1 MNDASRAGL
10 RARHRAARAAAAL
23 AIALPLCVPGGCAGA
38 GKPQAAVQG
47 DAPAGQAPGTVRTR
61 IAQGQTGLEVVT
73 WQVVDDRRFD
83 EALRA
88 HEVPSIG
95 ALDALAL
102 RRNGFVTASVPVARL
117 DALRDALGGS
127 AMDVHLWLGSS
138 PHWREL
144 AAVRVGDLMVEVDGV
159 ARERRGALA
168 RLMARTWPVPM
179 EDGTR
184 IAVELVPQIVNDAAQ
199 ASLVRNSTRLAGG
212 TVPSCGA
219 ELELERGMAWIVT
232 CDPAGWLEP
241 DAARPPAP
249 APQDGPP
256 APSDPGP
263 GTGEGPRIATLGAAL
278 LLAAPER
285 SGAPARR
292 TVLVLVP
299 HLESSPF
306 PVDAAAVPMQ
316 QSER

>member
-144 AAVRVGDLMVEVDGV
+144 AAVRVGDLMVEVECRD
-159 ARERRGALA
+159 ADEIRAAIGAGAHSL
-168 RLMARTWPVPM
+168 LLDNMPV
-179 EDGTR
+179 DTLR
-184 IAVELVPQIVNDAAQ
+184 AVP
-199 ASLVRNSTRLAGG
+199 RLAQ
-212 TVPSCGA
+212 T
-219 ELELERGMAWIVT
+219 LEG
-232 CDPAGWLEP
+232 
-241 DAARPPAP
+241 
-249 APQDGPP
+249 
-256 APSDPGP
+256 
-263 GTGEGPRIATLGAAL
+263 
-278 LLAAPER
+278 
-285 SGAPARR
+285 
-292 TVLVLVP
+292 
-299 HLESSPF
+299 
-306 PVDAAAVPMQ
+306 
-316 QSER
+316 